1 MVFTTHVEVMIR
13 SGCSVE
19 ILGVKKPSFWTENKE
34 TLSLHKGGSRERN
47 KMDNFH

>member
-1 MVFTTHVEVMIR
+1 MVFTTHVEVMVR

-34 TLSLHKGGSRERN
+34 TLSLHKGGSR
-47 KMDNFH
+47 